1 MVRRPAASSFAF
13 LLAVLAA
20 SFAVNVALGSVSIPL
35 GEVISI
41 LLGRGSEQ
49 ESWSRVILQ
58 LRLPQALTAM
68 LAGAALSVS
77 GLEMQT
83 LFRNPLAGPFV
94 LGISSGASLG
104 VALVVLSG
112 SGGIAALSILAG
124 AAGQVVAAVAGAS
137 AVLALVFVVSRRVP
151 TLTLLILGVLF
162 GYMTSALVSILLR
175 FSSAESVQ
183 NFVIWTQG
191 DFSGVSWPELRW
203 LAPLLVVGMGAGFMV
218 LKPLNALLLGETYA
232 RTMGVEVERCRKIL
246 IFSTALLAGGVT
258 AYCGPIGFLGVAVPH
273 LARSLF
279 QSADH
284 RLLMPGSAL
293 LGATL
298 ALLADVLSRV
308 PGSSMVLPL
317 SAITALI
324 GAPVVI
330 WVILRRPILRDSMD
344 R

>member
-1 MVRRPAASSFAF
+1 MLRRPATTSFAF
-13 LLAVLAA
+13 LLALLAV
-20 SFAVNVALGSVSIPL
+20 SFAVNIALGSVTIPL
-35 GEVISI
+35 REVLSI
-41 LLGRGSEQ
+41 LLGQGSDQ
-49 ESWSRVILQ
+49 QAWTRIILH
-58 LRLPQALTAM
+58 LRLPQAITAM
-68 LAGAALSVS
+68 LAGAALAIS

-104 VALVVLSG
+104 VALVVLTG
-112 SGGIAALSILAG
+112 SSGIAALSFFAG
-124 AAGQVVAAVAGAS
+124 AAGHVIAGVIGAS

-162 GYMTSALVSILLR
+162 GYATSALVSILLR

-183 NFVIWTQG
+183 SFVIWTQG
-191 DFSGVSWPELRW
+191 DFSGVSWVELRW
-203 LAPLLVVGMGAGFMV
+203 LAPLLVVGMVSGFLV

-232 RTMGVEVERCRKIL
+232 RTMGVEVKRCRRIL
-246 IFSTALLAGGVT
+246 IVSTALLAGGVT

-279 QSADH
+279 HSSDH

-298 ALLADVLSRV
+298 ALFADVIARV

-330 WVILRRPILRDSMD
+330 WVILRKPILRDVTG